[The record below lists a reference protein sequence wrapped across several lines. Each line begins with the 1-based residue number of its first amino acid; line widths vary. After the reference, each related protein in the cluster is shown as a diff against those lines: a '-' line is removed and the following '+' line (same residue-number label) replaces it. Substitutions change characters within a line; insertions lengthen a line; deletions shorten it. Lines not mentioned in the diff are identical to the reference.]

1 MNRVI
6 IYARVSTKEQN
17 VDMQLSDLKSYAELR
32 RLNVVEVYIDYASGA
47 KSDRVNYQKLFND
60 VRKRKTEVVLVW
72 KFDRFARSTKELI
85 NALEEFNSLG
95 VDFISYKENV
105 DTSTPAG
112 KILFTMISA
121 FAEFE
126 RSIIRER
133 VIAGMEKARVRG
145 VRIGRPKIPPFTKQ
159 QVIMLK
165 ASGLTYKEIIKKVKI
180 SKSAY
185 FEILKILF
193 ILHFEFV
200 VVNEESHFNIKS
212 SYFASLNM
220 TNSNFSEVSN
230 IYLHQTMI
238 NLHQH

>member
-1 MNRVI
+1 MKRVI

-32 RLNVVEVYIDYASGA
+32 RLEVVEVYIDYASGA

-60 VRKRKTEVVLVW
+60 VRKRKTDVVLVW
-72 KFDRFARSTKELI
+72 KFDRFARSTNELI

-95 VDFISYKENV
+95 VDFISYKENI

-133 VIAGMEKARVRG
+133 VIAGMEKAKARG
-145 VRIGRPKIPPFTKQ
+145 ARIGRPKIPPFTKQ
-159 QVIMLK
+159 KVIMLK
-165 ASGLTYKEIIKKVKI
+165 ERGLTYKEIIKQVKI

-185 FEILKILF
+185 YEIIKELK
-193 ILHFEFV
+193 
-200 VVNEESHFNIKS
+200 
-212 SYFASLNM
+212 
-220 TNSNFSEVSN
+220 
-230 IYLHQTMI
+230 
-238 NLHQH
+238 

>member
-1 MNRVI
+1 MKRVI

-17 VDMQLSDLKSYAELR
+17 VDMQLIDLKQYAQARKLSVIQE
-32 RLNVVEVYIDYASGA
+32 YIDYASGS
-47 KSDRVNYQKLFND
+47 KTDRENYRKLFDD
-60 VRKRKTEVVLVW
+60 VKKRKCDVVLVW

-95 VDFISYKENV
+95 VDFISYKENI

-133 VIAGMEKARVRG
+133 VKAGMEKAKLRG
-145 VRIGRPKIPPFTKQ
+145 ARIGRPKIPPFTKQ
-159 QVIMLK
+159 KIIMLK
-165 ASGLTYKEIIKKVKI
+165 ERGLTYKEIIKQVKI

-185 FEILKILF
+185 YEI
-193 ILHFEFV
+193 
-200 VVNEESHFNIKS
+200 IKK
-212 SYFASLNM
+212 
-220 TNSNFSEVSN
+220 SE
-230 IYLHQTMI
+230 
-238 NLHQH
+238 

>member
-1 MNRVI
+1 MKHVI

-32 RLNVVEVYIDYASGA
+32 KLKIVEVYVDYASGA
-47 KSDRVNYQKLFND
+47 KSDRLNYQKLFND
-60 VRKRKTEVVLVW
+60 VRKRKTDVVLVW

-85 NALEEFNSLG
+85 NALEEFNNLG

-126 RSIIRER
+126 RAIIRER
-133 VIAGMEKARVRG
+133 VKAGMEKAKARG
-145 VRIGRPKIPPFTKQ
+145 TRIGRPKIPPFTKQ
-159 QVIMLK
+159 KVIRLK
-165 ASGLTYKEIIKKVKI
+165 ETGLPYKEIIKQVRI

-185 FEILKILF
+185 YEIIKKLK
-193 ILHFEFV
+193 
-200 VVNEESHFNIKS
+200 
-212 SYFASLNM
+212 
-220 TNSNFSEVSN
+220 
-230 IYLHQTMI
+230 
-238 NLHQH
+238 

>member
-1 MNRVI
+1 MMF
-6 IYARVSTKEQN
+6 AKE
-17 VDMQLSDLKSYAELR
+17 KP
-32 RLNVVEVYIDYASGA
+32 
-47 KSDRVNYQKLFND
+47 
-60 VRKRKTEVVLVW
+60 EVVLVW

-145 VRIGRPKIPPFTKQ
+145 VRIGRPKNSAI
-159 QVIMLK
+159 
-165 ASGLTYKEIIKKVKI
+165 YKTADYYAK
-180 SKSAY
+180 SKW
-185 FEILKILF
+185 ID
-193 ILHFEFV
+193 V
-200 VVNEESHFNIKS
+200 
-212 SYFASLNM
+212 
-220 TNSNFSEVSN
+220 
-230 IYLHQTMI
+230 
-238 NLHQH
+238 